1 MKFTFNCRLER
12 SAVSGKTQY
21 LVAGFEM
28 EDGRPITE
36 GSKYKKAVEKKV
48 RIINE
53 DDLLNMIR
61 ESNPDASATAE
72 EVQRV
77 EMARRQDI
85 ALTREEEVMKDHT
98 PTNSSRMFTIR
109 YAPSNLHEI
118 IGNEKVISNLRLWLS
133 EWEDVHIHRSILTI

>member
-1 MKFTFNCRLER
+1 MKFSFHCRLER

-36 GSKYKKAVEKKV
+36 GSKYKRAVEKNV

-61 ESNPDASATAE
+61 ESNPEESATAE

-77 EMARRQDI
+77 EMARQQDI
-85 ALTREEEVMKDHT
+85 ALTREEEIMKDHI

-109 YAPSNLHEI
+109 YAPSSLHEI
-118 IGNEKVISNLRLWLS
+118 IGNAKVISNLRSWLS
-133 EWEDVHIHRSILTI
+133 EWEDVHIHRNIQSS